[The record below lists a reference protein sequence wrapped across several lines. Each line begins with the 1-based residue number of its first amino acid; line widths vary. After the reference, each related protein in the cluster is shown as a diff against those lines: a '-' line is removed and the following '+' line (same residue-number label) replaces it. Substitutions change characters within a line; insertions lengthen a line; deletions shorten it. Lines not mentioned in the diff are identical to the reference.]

1 MIELDRRLMGKSRT
15 VRFEDEID
23 LAVDRFMEKN
33 DINFNKLVNLA
44 VKEFISKPH
53 TIELQPVDEAEWDK
67 MMKKSYKKY
76 KKTLDELTK

>member
-1 MIELDRRLMGKSRT
+1 MGKART

-23 LAVDRFMEKN
+23 SAVDRFMEKN

-67 MMKKSYKKY
+67 MIKKSYKKY
-76 KKTLDELTK
+76 KKTLDELAK

>member
-1 MIELDRRLMGKSRT
+1 MSKAWT

-23 LAVDRFMEKN
+23 PAVDRFMEKN

-67 MMKKSYKKY
+67 MMKKSHKKY
-76 KKTLDELTK
+76 KKTLDELAK

>member
-1 MIELDRRLMGKSRT
+1 MGKART
-15 VRFEDEID
+15 VRFEDELD
-23 LAVDRFMEKN
+23 PTVDRFMEKN

-53 TIELQPVDEAEWDK
+53 SIELQPVDEAEWDK

-76 KKTLDELTK
+76 KKTLDELAK

>member
-1 MIELDRRLMGKSRT
+1 MGKART
-15 VRFEDEID
+15 VRFEDD
-23 LAVDRFMEKN
+23 VDPAVDRFIEKN

-67 MMKKSYKKY
+67 MMKKSSKKY
-76 KKTLDELTK
+76 TKILNGLVD

>member
-1 MIELDRRLMGKSRT
+1 MGKART

-23 LAVDRFMEKN
+23 PAVDRFIEKN

-53 TIELQPVDEAEWDK
+53 SIHLQPVDEAEWNK
-67 MMKKSYKKY
+67 MMKKSHKNY
-76 KKTLDELTK
+76 KKTLDELAK

>member
-1 MIELDRRLMGKSRT
+1 MGKART
-15 VRFEDEID
+15 VRFEDD
-23 LAVDRFMEKN
+23 VDPAVDRFIEKN

-53 TIELQPVDEAEWDK
+53 TIELQPVDEDEWDK

-76 KKTLDELTK
+76 KKTLDELAK